1 MRCAGSRVY
10 PSTREAEADPS
21 LSSSKDNLVY
31 SFRTGSRATQR
42 IPVKKKKKEEE
53 ENEEEREKRK
63 FLGTYKLKIS
73 LNVYQ
78 IETKFLFYH
87 G

>member
-1 MRCAGSRVY
+1 MRCAGSRIY

-21 LSSSKDNLVY
+21 LSSSKANLVY

-42 IPVKKKKKEEE
+42 IPVKKKKKE

-87 G
+87 S